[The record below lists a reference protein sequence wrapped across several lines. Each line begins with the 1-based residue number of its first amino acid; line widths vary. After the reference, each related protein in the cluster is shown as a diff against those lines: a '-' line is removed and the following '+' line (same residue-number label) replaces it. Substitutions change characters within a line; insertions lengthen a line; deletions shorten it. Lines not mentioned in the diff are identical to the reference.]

1 MNPPN
6 RGCECSEVMGGVF
19 QQLGLWVTSADADFC
34 ECGML
39 ALSIAG
45 ENAELTVVTM
55 LKNRVL

>member
-1 MNPPN
+1 M
-6 RGCECSEVMGGVF
+6 MGVVF

-45 ENAELTVVTM
+45 ENEELTVVTR